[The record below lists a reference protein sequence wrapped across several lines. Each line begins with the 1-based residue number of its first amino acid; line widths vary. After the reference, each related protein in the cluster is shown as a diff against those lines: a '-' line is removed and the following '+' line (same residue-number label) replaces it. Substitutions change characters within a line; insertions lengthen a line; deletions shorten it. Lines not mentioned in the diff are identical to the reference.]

1 VTLADSTRRDN
12 APLFGGDPQQ
22 VPRQA
27 LSMGVGTILKA
38 AEIVLIAT
46 GERKA
51 RCIEQTVRG
60 PVTTRLPASFLQLHP
75 RAEFYLDR
83 PAASKLGG

>member
-1 VTLADSTRRDN
+1 
-12 APLFGGDPQQ
+12 
-22 VPRQA
+22 
-27 LSMGVGTILKA
+27 MGMGTILKA

-51 RCIEQTVRG
+51 QCIEQTVHG

-75 RAEFYLDR
+75 RVALFLDR
-83 PAASKLGG
+83 PAASRLEGDFRSDGSTN